1 MAKYKIGI
9 TEAGDAGID
18 LSWTKKLDAVD
29 GAIVITKNMTNK
41 FLDSAIEFKDKL
53 IVHATLTGFGGSV
66 LEPFVPYPHQEQ
78 GKIME
83 LIQRGFP
90 KEKIVIR
97 IDPIIPSTK
106 GCSKALL
113 IMKAFIKD
121 GFSRFRVSVID
132 MYPHAR
138 DRFKRTGL
146 PCPYGEG
153 FAPSIPQ
160 LEAVD
165 KIIAK
170 AKEYHSELWGDSK
183 PIRIES
189 CAEPGLKEP
198 IACGC
203 ISDYDLALLNLN
215 ADDSDGEYGFQRKNC
230 LCYPGKTELLTR
242 KRQCING
249 CLYCYW
255 KDE

>member
-1 MAKYKIGI
+1 MAKYRIGI

-18 LSWTKKLDAVD
+18 LSWTKKMDTVD

-41 FLDSAIEFKDKL
+41 FLDSVIEFKDKL
-53 IVHATLTGFGGSV
+53 IVHATVTGYGGSV
-66 LEPFVPYPHQEQ
+66 LEPYVPYPHQAQER
-78 GKIME
+78 IEE
-83 LIQRGFP
+83 LVQKGFP

-97 IDPIIPSTK
+97 VDPIIPTPK
-106 GCSKALL
+106 GCRKALL
-113 IMKAFIKD
+113 VIREFIRN
-121 GFSRFRVSVID
+121 GYTRFRISVID

-138 DRFKRTGL
+138 NRFRRAGL

-153 FAPSIPQ
+153 FAPSIPR

-165 KIIAK
+165 KIIVK
-170 AKEYHSELWGDSK
+170 AKEYYNELWGDSK
-183 PIRIES
+183 PLRIES
-189 CAEPGLKEP
+189 CAEPCLKEP

-203 ISDYDLALLNLN
+203 VSEYDLALLNLTLDN
-215 ADDSDGEYGFQRKNC
+215 DGERQGFQRKDC
-230 LCYPGKTELLTR
+230 LCYPGKTELLTQ

-255 KDE
+255 RDE